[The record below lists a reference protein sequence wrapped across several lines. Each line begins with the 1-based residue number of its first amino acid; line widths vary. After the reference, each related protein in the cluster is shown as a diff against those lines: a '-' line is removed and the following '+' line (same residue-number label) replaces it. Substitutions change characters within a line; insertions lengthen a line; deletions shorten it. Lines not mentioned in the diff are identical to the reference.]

1 MSETREKIIS
11 LADKLIR
18 VNGFNAFSYKDIATP
33 LEMKNAA
40 VHYHFPGKADL
51 GIGVINEDLQRF
63 TQQTNKWQKLPEE
76 EQLKHLID
84 VFRKHSQAGNICLM
98 GSLAPDYNTLVPD
111 MQRKVQEMC
120 RAILHWLTN
129 CLENGR
135 KNKRFKFKGNAENRA
150 LLIITNLQ
158 ASLLMSRVLGNT
170 IFSRISEQ
178 LLDDIL
184 I

>member
-18 VNGFNAFSYKDIATP
+18 VNGFNAFSYKDIAQP

-40 VHYHFPGKADL
+40 VHYHFPGKTDL
-51 GIGVINEDLQRF
+51 GIGVINEELYRF
-63 TQQTNKWQKLPEE
+63 TQQTHKWQKLPED
-76 EQLKHLID
+76 EQLKHFID
-84 VFRKHSQAGNICLM
+84 VFRKHCHHGNICLM
-98 GSLAPDYNTLVPD
+98 GSLSPDYNTLAPD
-111 MQRKVQEMC
+111 MQLKVQEMAN
-120 RAILHWLTN
+120 AILQWLSA
-129 CLENGR
+129 CLDAGR
-135 KNKRFKFKGNAENRA
+135 KHKRFKFKGSAEDRA

-170 IFSRISEQ
+170 IFSRISHQ